1 MEAPMFERVVET
13 LLFPTRIADSLG
25 RLVAEIEPVADDIKD
40 IRLSVDAVPH
50 GLASV
55 DAQMRPVSALET
67 EITEIRGLLERLT
80 LQVERLTDRMP
91 DPDSPGPLERA
102 REAITGKD
110 QT

>member
-13 LLFPTRIADSLG
+13 LLFPTRIADSVG
-25 RLVAEIEPVADDIKD
+25 RLVAEIEPVVDDVRD
-40 IRLSVDAVPH
+40 IRLSVDGVPER
-50 GLASV
+50 LASV
-55 DAQMRPVSALET
+55 DARVRPVSALET

-80 LQVERLTDRMP
+80 LQVERLADRMP
-91 DPDSPGPLERA
+91 DPYSPGPLERA

>member
-1 MEAPMFERVVET
+1 MFERVVET

-55 DAQMRPVSALET
+55 DAQMRPVSAS
-67 EITEIRGLLERLT
+67 RPRS
-80 LQVERLTDRMP
+80 RRSAASWS
-91 DPDSPGPLERA
+91 DSPFRSSALPTACPIPTAPDLWNGRVKQSPERTR
-102 REAITGKD
+102 REHP
-110 QT
+110 